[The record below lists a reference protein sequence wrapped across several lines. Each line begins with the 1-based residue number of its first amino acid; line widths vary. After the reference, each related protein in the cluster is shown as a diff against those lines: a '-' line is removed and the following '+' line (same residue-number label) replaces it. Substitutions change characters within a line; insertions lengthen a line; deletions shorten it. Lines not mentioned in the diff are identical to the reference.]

1 MGAHS
6 TMPAIAIGARL
17 LRSASGRRGSPAF
30 AEDDGRGKRRMTEGG
45 KPRMTERRAEDD
57 GGSGE

>member
-1 MGAHS
+1 MGVHS

-17 LRSASGRRGSPAF
+17 LHSASGRRGSPAF
-30 AEDDGRGKRRMTEGG
+30 AEDDGRRKR
-45 KPRMTERRAEDD
+45 RMTERRAEDD